1 MTAVINPLVLSDV
14 NKQAMD
20 NEIVVVASDK
30 DSRD

>member
-1 MTAVINPLVLSDV
+1 MINPLVLSDV